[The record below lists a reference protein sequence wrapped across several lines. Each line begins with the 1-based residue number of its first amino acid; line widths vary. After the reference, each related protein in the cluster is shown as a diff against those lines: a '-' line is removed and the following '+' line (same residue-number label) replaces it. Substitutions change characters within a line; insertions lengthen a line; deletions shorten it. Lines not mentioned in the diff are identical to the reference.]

1 LILVTAEGVDMG
13 IKTVTFAKN
22 GNGIDSIKI
31 DTSRSMIYQACR
43 QLPLISGLKYRFTGK
58 NGNRI
63 EYEGSDGYIEI
74 QADIKDI
81 K

>member
-1 LILVTAEGVDMG
+1 MS
-13 IKTVTFAKN
+13 IKTVIFAKN

-31 DTSRSMIYQACR
+31 DTARSMIYQGCR

-58 NGNRI
+58 GGNRI
-63 EYEGSDGYIEI
+63 EYGSSDGYIEI
-74 QADIKDI
+74 QADIKEI